1 MGSSIGSVGK
11 RDFEWLHTI
20 HFNWEGC
27 GLSVGQVGDEVMY
40 VPVGS
45 WEAGIG
51 SMRILV
57 PYMGTK
63 EICETVQMCIMLYI
77 ISDADGEH

>member
-1 MGSSIGSVGK
+1 
-11 RDFEWLHTI
+11 
-20 HFNWEGC
+20 
-27 GLSVGQVGDEVMY
+27 MY
-40 VPVGS
+40 VPLGS

-57 PYMGTK
+57 PYMGTE
-63 EICETVQMCIMLYI
+63 EICKTVQMRIMLYI